1 MDPSCCGRINMF
13 DLSRPVAYETP
24 DSCLPDALSFV
35 DGLGGFHSSSF
46 VMPPPR
52 DPNSMMNPSPPAFLP
67 DFTSSYNS
75 LDSPFLAVE
84 VPLRSLN
91 TNTIP
96 QVMGANN
103 GGMMVPMGIP
113 PKQIRRRTKDGAVKA
128 ETGAGGKK
136 MFSCQQC
143 SKVFSRGNN
152 LQAHMRIHT
161 GEMPYVCEHCPKS
174 FARRSGLSRHQRTH
188 TGEKPLQCPQCEK
201 SFADSSNLS
210 RHLRLH
216 SGERPFACEI
226 CQKRFSWKSSL
237 EWHLRSH
244 NNEHENI

>member
-1 MDPSCCGRINMF
+1 MDPSSACLGRMNMF

-24 DSCLPDALSFV
+24 DSCLPDSLSFV

-46 VMPPPR
+46 VLPR
-52 DPNSMMNPSPPAFLP
+52 DNANMMLNPNPPAWSEF
-67 DFTSSYNS
+67 SASYNS

-91 TNTIP
+91 GNTMPSGPHNSLLMPI
-96 QVMGANN
+96 GA
-103 GGMMVPMGIP
+103 P
-113 PKQIRRRTKDGAVKA
+113 PKPARRRNSDTDAGATTA
-128 ETGAGGKK
+128 PNGKK
-136 MFSCQQC
+136 MFACIQC

-161 GEMPYVCEHCPKS
+161 GEMPYLCEHCPKS

-216 SGERPFACEI
+216 SGERPFSCDI
-226 CQKRFSWKSSL
+226 CFKRFSWKSSL

-244 NNEHENI
+244 NNEN

>member
-1 MDPSCCGRINMF
+1 MDPSCCSRINMF

-35 DGLGGFHSSSF
+35 DGLGTFHSSTF
-46 VMPPPR
+46 GLPR
-52 DPNSMMNPSPPAFLP
+52 DPNNMLNPSQTSWP
-67 DFTSSYNS
+67 DFSASYNS

-91 TNTIP
+91 GNTLPIG
-96 QVMGANN
+96 MGSNS
-103 GGMMVPMGIP
+103 GMMVPIGLP
-113 PKQIRRRTKDGAVKA
+113 PKSIRRRMKDQIDS
-128 ETGAGGKK
+128 GGKK
-136 MFSCQQC
+136 MFACQQC

-188 TGEKPLQCPQCEK
+188 TGEKPLQCPQCDK

-244 NNEHENI
+244 NNEHDSL